1 MSRRPSPT
9 LHRPSGVILDGDP
22 PELRNTVE
30 DVPDEEWRE
39 LGTID
44 PNYRA
49 SADRLE
55 TREHL
60 EITGGA
66 LAVAVRDN

>member
-22 PELRNTVE
+22 PELRNTLE
-30 DVPDEEWRE
+30 DVSDEEWRE

-44 PNYRA
+44 PTTGRA
-49 SADRLE
+49 QIDWRRVSTWRS
-55 TREHL
+55 
-60 EITGGA
+60 
-66 LAVAVRDN
+66 LAERWRWR